1 MSFPILSLLILTPI
15 IGALTLS
22 LSSSTQLKNKT
33 IFQSGLWITTGEFL
47 LSLLLPIFYDK
58 SKNGYQFI
66 EFHTWFDKF
75 DINYY
80 VGVDGV
86 SIPLILLTTFLVPIC
101 LLCSIN
107 SIQNRAKEFV
117 IYFLLLESFI
127 IGVFV
132 SIDLVIFYVFFEAVL
147 IPMFLIIGIWGG
159 ENRLYATF
167 KFFLYTLAG
176 SVLML
181 LAIIYIISKVK
192 SGNIELISDFTF
204 DQQIELVLFLCFFAS
219 FAVKVPMFPFHTWL
233 PDAHVQAPTS
243 GSVILAGVLLKLGA
257 YGFIRLSLP
266 FFEYASI
273 YFQPMIFALSCVA
286 IVYTS
291 IVALRQLDMK
301 KMIAYSSVAHM
312 GFVTI
317 GIFTLTQDGI
327 NGAYFQMISHGIVS
341 AALFLIVGVVYE
353 RHHTRMISDYSGVTN
368 VMPKYSFFF
377 MVFMLSSVG
386 LPGTSGFVGEFLV
399 IMSTI
404 SVSVYLTFFTAIGV
418 ILGASYMLLL
428 YKNINFGD
436 LKSDIKQLADL
447 TNIEIFYFS
456 CLAFLTMLLGIYP
469 KLLFEM
475 INKSISLSIISVS
488 YTHLTLPTICSV

>member
-1 MSFPILSLLILTPI
+1 MSFPILSLLILTPL

-22 LSSSTQLKNKT
+22 LSNSAQLKNKT
-33 IFQSGLWITTGEFL
+33 IFSSGLWIATGEFL

-58 SKNGYQFI
+58 SQNGYQFT

-80 VGVDGV
+80 LGVDGV

-101 LLCSIN
+101 LLCSWN
-107 SIQNRAKEFV
+107 SIQNRVKEFV

-132 SIDLVIFYVFFEAVL
+132 SVDLVIFYVFFEAVL

-159 ENRLYATF
+159 ENRLYAAF

-181 LAIIYIISKVK
+181 LAIIYIISITNT
-192 SGNIELISDFTF
+192 GNIEIISKFVFAENIQLI
-204 DQQIELVLFLCFFAS
+204 LFLCFFAS

-257 YGFIRLSLP
+257 YGFMRLSIP
-266 FFEYASI
+266 FFEFASY
-273 YFQPMIFALSCVA
+273 YFQPLIFTLSCIA

-291 IVALRQLDMK
+291 IVALRQTDMK

-317 GIFTLTQDGI
+317 GIFTLTQDGM

-353 RHHTRMISDYSGVTN
+353 RHHTRMIADYSGVTN
-368 VMPKYSFFF
+368 IMPRYSFFF

-404 SVSVYLTFFTAIGV
+404 SVNVYLTIFTAVGV

-428 YKNINFGD
+428 YKNVNFGD
-436 LKSDIKQLADL
+436 VKADIKKLTDL
-447 TNIEIFYFS
+447 TNIEIFYFT
-456 CLAFLTMLLGIYP
+456 CLAFLTILLGVYP
-469 KLLFEM
+469 KLLFDM
-475 INKSISLSIISVS
+475 IDASISIGIL
-488 YTHLTLPTICSV
+488 

>member
-1 MSFPILSLLILTPI
+1 
-15 IGALTLS
+15 
-22 LSSSTQLKNKT
+22 
-33 IFQSGLWITTGEFL
+33 
-47 LSLLLPIFYDK
+47 
-58 SKNGYQFI
+58 
-66 EFHTWFDKF
+66 
-75 DINYY
+75 
-80 VGVDGV
+80 
-86 SIPLILLTTFLVPIC
+86 
-101 LLCSIN
+101 
-107 SIQNRAKEFV
+107 
-117 IYFLLLESFI
+117 
-127 IGVFV
+127 
-132 SIDLVIFYVFFEAVL
+132 
-147 IPMFLIIGIWGG
+147 
-159 ENRLYATF
+159 
-167 KFFLYTLAG
+167 
-176 SVLML
+176 ML

-341 AALFLIVGVVYE
+341 AALFLIVGVVYD

-475 INKSISLSIISVS
+475 INKSISLSII
-488 YTHLTLPTICSV
+488 

>member
-1 MSFPILSLLILTPI
+1 
-15 IGALTLS
+15 
-22 LSSSTQLKNKT
+22 
-33 IFQSGLWITTGEFL
+33 
-47 LSLLLPIFYDK
+47 
-58 SKNGYQFI
+58 
-66 EFHTWFDKF
+66 
-75 DINYY
+75 
-80 VGVDGV
+80 
-86 SIPLILLTTFLVPIC
+86 
-101 LLCSIN
+101 
-107 SIQNRAKEFV
+107 
-117 IYFLLLESFI
+117 
-127 IGVFV
+127 
-132 SIDLVIFYVFFEAVL
+132 
-147 IPMFLIIGIWGG
+147 
-159 ENRLYATF
+159 
-167 KFFLYTLAG
+167 
-176 SVLML
+176 ML

-475 INKSISLSIISVS
+475 INKSISLTII
-488 YTHLTLPTICSV
+488 

>member
-1 MSFPILSLLILTPI
+1 M
-15 IGALTLS
+15 
-22 LSSSTQLKNKT
+22 
-33 IFQSGLWITTGEFL
+33 
-47 LSLLLPIFYDK
+47 
-58 SKNGYQFI
+58 
-66 EFHTWFDKF
+66 
-75 DINYY
+75 
-80 VGVDGV
+80 
-86 SIPLILLTTFLVPIC
+86 
-101 LLCSIN
+101 LCSWN
-107 SIQNRAKEFV
+107 SIQHRVKEFV
-117 IYFLLLESFI
+117 VYFLLLESFI

-132 SIDLVIFYVFFEAVL
+132 SIDIVIFYVFFEAVL

-159 ENRLYATF
+159 DNRLYAAF

-181 LAIIYIISKVK
+181 LAIIYVISITGT
-192 SGNIELISDFTF
+192 GNIEIISEYVFDNQIQLI
-204 DQQIELVLFLCFFAS
+204 LFLCFFAS

-257 YGFIRLSLP
+257 YGFMRLSIP
-266 FFEYASI
+266 FFEYASV
-273 YFQPMIFALSCVA
+273 YFQPLIFTLSCIA

-291 IVALRQLDMK
+291 IVALRQMDMK

-317 GIFTLTQDGI
+317 GIFTLTQDGM

-353 RHHTRMISDYSGVTN
+353 RHHTRMIADYSGVSN

-377 MVFMLSSVG
+377 MIFMLSSVG

-399 IMSTI
+399 IISTI
-404 SVSVYLTFFTAIGV
+404 SINVYLTIFTAVGV

-436 LKSDIKQLADL
+436 IKSEIKNLTDL
-447 TNIEIFYFS
+447 SRIELFYFS
-456 CLAFLTMLLGIYP
+456 LLAILTILLGVYP
-469 KLLFEM
+469 KILFQM
-475 INKSISLSIISVS
+475 IDQSINIGILS
-488 YTHLTLPTICSV
+488 

>member
-1 MSFPILSLLILTPI
+1 MNFNFPILSLLVLTPI

-22 LSSSTQLKNKT
+22 LTSSEQLKNKT
-33 IFQSGLWITTGEFL
+33 ILLSGLWISVGEFL
-47 LSLLLPIFYDK
+47 LSLLLPIFYNK
-58 SKNGYQFI
+58 SQNGYQFL
-66 EFHTWFDKF
+66 EFHTWFDQF
-75 DINYY
+75 DINYF

-86 SIPLILLTTFLVPIC
+86 SIPLILLTTFLIPIC
-101 LLCSIN
+101 LLCSWN
-107 SIQNRAKEFV
+107 SIQTRVKEFV

-127 IGVFV
+127 IGVFI

-159 ENRLYATF
+159 ENRIYATF

-181 LAIIYIISKVK
+181 LAIIYIILVTKT
-192 SGNIELISDFTF
+192 GNI
-204 DQQIELVLFLCFFAS
+204 QQIAGFNFQENIQLILFICFFAS

-257 YGFIRLSLP
+257 YGFMRLSVP

-273 YFQPMIFALSCVA
+273 YYQPFIFTLSCIA

-291 IVALRQLDMK
+291 IVALRQDDMK

-317 GIFTLTQDGI
+317 GIFTLTSDGM
-327 NGAYFQMISHGIVS
+327 NGAYFQMISHGVVS

-353 RHHTRMISDYSGVTN
+353 RHHTRMIADYSGVTN
-368 VMPKYSFFF
+368 IMPKYSFFF
-377 MVFMLSSVG
+377 MVFMLASVG

-404 SVSVYLTFFTAIGV
+404 SVNVYLTIFTAMGV
-418 ILGASYMLLL
+418 VLGAAYMLLL
-428 YKNINFGD
+428 YKNVNFGEI
-436 LKSDIKQLADL
+436 KSNIKKLPDL
-447 TNIEIFYFS
+447 TGIELFYFI
-456 CLAFLTMLLGIYP
+456 CLAFLTILLGVYP
-469 KLLFEM
+469 KILFNM
-475 INKSISLSIISVS
+475 INESILQGI
-488 YTHLTLPTICSV
+488 L

>member
-1 MSFPILSLLILTPI
+1 MDFNFPILSLLVLTPI

-22 LSSSTQLKNKT
+22 LTGSEKLKNKT
-33 IFQSGLWITTGEFL
+33 ILLSGLWISVGEFL
-47 LSLLLPIFYDK
+47 LSLLLPIFYNQTQ
-58 SKNGYQFI
+58 NGYQFI
-66 EFHTWFDKF
+66 EFHTWFDQF
-75 DINYY
+75 DINYF

-86 SIPLILLTTFLVPIC
+86 SIPLILLTTFLIPIC
-101 LLCSIN
+101 LLCSWN
-107 SIQNRAKEFV
+107 SIQTRVKEFV

-127 IGVFV
+127 IGVFI

-159 ENRLYATF
+159 ENRIYATF

-181 LAIIYIISKVK
+181 LAIIYIISVAKT
-192 SGNIELISDFTF
+192 GNI
-204 DQQIELVLFLCFFAS
+204 QQIAGFSFQENIQLILFLCFFAS

-257 YGFIRLSLP
+257 YGFMRLSVP

-273 YFQPMIFALSCVA
+273 FYQPFIFSLSCIA

-291 IVALRQLDMK
+291 IVALRQDDMK

-317 GIFTLTQDGI
+317 GIFTLTSDGM
-327 NGAYFQMISHGIVS
+327 NGAYFQMISHGVVS

-353 RHHTRMISDYSGVTN
+353 RHHTRMIADYSGVTN
-368 VMPKYSFFF
+368 IMPKYSFFF
-377 MVFMLSSVG
+377 MVFMLASVG

-404 SVSVYLTFFTAIGV
+404 SVNVYLTVFTAIGV
-418 ILGASYMLLL
+418 VLGAAYMLLL
-428 YKNINFGD
+428 YKNVNFGEI
-436 LKSDIKQLADL
+436 KSSIKKLNDL
-447 TNIEIFYFS
+447 TNIELFYFV
-456 CLAFLTMLLGIYP
+456 CLAFLTILLGVYP
-469 KLLFEM
+469 KILFNM
-475 INKSISLSIISVS
+475 INESILQGI
-488 YTHLTLPTICSV
+488 L

>member
-1 MSFPILSLLILTPI
+1 MNFNFPILSLLVLTPI

-22 LSSSTQLKNKT
+22 LTSSEQLKNKT
-33 IFQSGLWITTGEFL
+33 ILLSGLWISVGEFL
-47 LSLLLPIFYDK
+47 LSLLLPIFYNK
-58 SKNGYQFI
+58 SQNGYQFL
-66 EFHTWFDKF
+66 EFHTWFDQF
-75 DINYY
+75 DINYF

-86 SIPLILLTTFLVPIC
+86 SIPLILLTTFLIPIC
-101 LLCSIN
+101 LLCSWN
-107 SIQNRAKEFV
+107 SIQIRVKEFV

-127 IGVFV
+127 IGVFI

-159 ENRLYATF
+159 ENRIYATF

-181 LAIIYIISKVK
+181 LAIIYIILVTKT
-192 SGNIELISDFTF
+192 GNI
-204 DQQIELVLFLCFFAS
+204 QQIAGFNFQENIQLILFICFFAS

-257 YGFIRLSLP
+257 YGFMRLSVP

-273 YFQPMIFALSCVA
+273 YYQPFIFTLSCIA

-291 IVALRQLDMK
+291 IVALRQDDMK

-317 GIFTLTQDGI
+317 GIFTLTSDGM
-327 NGAYFQMISHGIVS
+327 NGAYFQMISHGVVS

-353 RHHTRMISDYSGVTN
+353 RHHTRMIADYSGVTN
-368 VMPKYSFFF
+368 IMPKYSFFF
-377 MVFMLSSVG
+377 MVFMLASVG

-404 SVSVYLTFFTAIGV
+404 SVNVYLTIFTAMGV
-418 ILGASYMLLL
+418 VLGAAYMLLL
-428 YKNINFGD
+428 YKNVNFGEI
-436 LKSDIKQLADL
+436 KSNIKKLHDL
-447 TNIEIFYFS
+447 TGIELFYFI
-456 CLAFLTMLLGIYP
+456 CLAFLTILLGVYP
-469 KLLFEM
+469 KILFNM
-475 INKSISLSIISVS
+475 INESILQGI
-488 YTHLTLPTICSV
+488 L

>member
-1 MSFPILSLLILTPI
+1 MNFNFPILSLLVLTPI

-22 LSSSTQLKNKT
+22 LTSSEQLKNKT
-33 IFQSGLWITTGEFL
+33 ILLSGLWISVGEFL
-47 LSLLLPIFYDK
+47 LSLLLPIFYNK
-58 SKNGYQFI
+58 SQNGYQFL
-66 EFHTWFDKF
+66 EFHTWFDQF
-75 DINYY
+75 DINYF

-86 SIPLILLTTFLVPIC
+86 SIPLILLTTFLIPIC
-101 LLCSIN
+101 LLCSWN
-107 SIQNRAKEFV
+107 SIQTRVKEFV

-127 IGVFV
+127 IGVFI

-159 ENRLYATF
+159 ENRIYATF

-181 LAIIYIISKVK
+181 LAIIYIILVTKT
-192 SGNIELISDFTF
+192 GNI
-204 DQQIELVLFLCFFAS
+204 QQIAGFNFQENIQLILFICFFAS

-257 YGFIRLSLP
+257 YGFMRLSVP

-273 YFQPMIFALSCVA
+273 YYQPFIFTLSCIA

-291 IVALRQLDMK
+291 IVALRQDDMK

-317 GIFTLTQDGI
+317 GIFTLTSDGM
-327 NGAYFQMISHGIVS
+327 NGAYFQMISHGVVS

-353 RHHTRMISDYSGVTN
+353 RHHTRMIADYSGVTN
-368 VMPKYSFFF
+368 IMPKYSFFF
-377 MVFMLSSVG
+377 MVFMLASVG

-404 SVSVYLTFFTAIGV
+404 SVNVYLTIFTAMGV
-418 ILGASYMLLL
+418 VLGAAYMLLL
-428 YKNINFGD
+428 YKNVNFGEI
-436 LKSDIKQLADL
+436 KSNIKKLHDL
-447 TNIEIFYFS
+447 TGIELFYFI
-456 CLAFLTMLLGIYP
+456 CLAFLTILLGVYP
-469 KLLFEM
+469 KILFNM
-475 INKSISLSIISVS
+475 INESILQGI
-488 YTHLTLPTICSV
+488 L